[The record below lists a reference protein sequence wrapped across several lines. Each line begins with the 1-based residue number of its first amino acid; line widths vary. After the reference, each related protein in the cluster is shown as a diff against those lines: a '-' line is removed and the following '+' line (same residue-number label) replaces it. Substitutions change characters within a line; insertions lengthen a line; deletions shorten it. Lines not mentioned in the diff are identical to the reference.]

1 MAIVLL
7 IKCPD
12 GTVVDAPMFGSIVV
26 IGRSSKADIKIEDPL
41 LSSQHCS
48 LELKNNA
55 IIFKDLGSTNGTLL
69 NGHPVVKR
77 QVLSAGDKVRV
88 GHTELTFEVEKN

>member
-41 LSSQHCS
+41 LSSQQNPFC
-48 LELKNNA
+48 K
-55 IIFKDLGSTNGTLL
+55 FTTF
-69 NGHPVVKR
+69 
-77 QVLSAGDKVRV
+77 
-88 GHTELTFEVEKN
+88 LTSFR